1 MMKRSIFVA
10 AALMLGG
17 AVAPCFAYDGAGALR
32 LRAPVTEAACDTR
45 AEDTQGQCVSE
56 CDDKYIRARQFNMSD
71 LTKVEADK
79 KACDTKCG
87 CPNGVK

>member
-1 MMKRSIFVA
+1 MKTSIVVA

-17 AVAPCFAYDGAGALR
+17 TIAPSFAYDGAGPAR
-32 LRAPVTEAACDTR
+32 LRAPVTNVACDTR
-45 AEDTQGQCVSE
+45 AEDKQGQCVSE
-56 CDDKYIRARQFNMSD
+56 CDDSYIRAKQFNMSD
-71 LTKVEADK
+71 LAKVEAEK